1 MSRKVTVN
9 LFEVSRTEG
18 TQPLSATLDEFAAL
32 TLDQRLRT
40 DVRLEHIDKHP
51 PDTVLPFVVYLLN
64 FAKAREIGPGKMA
77 ADHPVSDV
85 GLSPDELFGEET
97 AALYIPAK
105 NWILVLNNH
114 YGIGPSRMA
123 TYFNALDPGS
133 DRHFFYTIAP
143 KIDQS
148 ALEKMQAMPNFAEV
162 EITANVGAFETGEM
176 VGESVYE
183 ATSGVG
189 AQRLSLKL
197 CANEA
202 HKKGYVLNLQ
212 NIRGFI
218 DRVLAR
224 SDDVSVLKVKS
235 ADQAATDQ
243 DRVINLIEH
252 KIKLRYSD
260 SALQVFNHRYTLAS
274 KINLLRQSC
283 RYWLDTLT

>member
-9 LFEVSRTEG
+9 LFDVSRTDG

-32 TLDQRLRT
+32 ALDQRLRT
-40 DVRLEHIDKHP
+40 DVRLEHVDKHL
-51 PDTVLPFVVYLLN
+51 PDAVLPFEVYLLN

-133 DRHFFYTIAP
+133 DRHFFYTISP
-143 KIDQS
+143 KIDQT

-202 HKKGYVLNLQ
+202 HKKGHVLNLQ

-235 ADQAATDQ
+235 ADQTATDQ

-260 SALQVFNHRYTLAS
+260 STLQVFNHRYTLAS
-274 KINLLRQSC
+274 KINLLRKSC
-283 RYWLDTLT
+283 RHWLDTLT